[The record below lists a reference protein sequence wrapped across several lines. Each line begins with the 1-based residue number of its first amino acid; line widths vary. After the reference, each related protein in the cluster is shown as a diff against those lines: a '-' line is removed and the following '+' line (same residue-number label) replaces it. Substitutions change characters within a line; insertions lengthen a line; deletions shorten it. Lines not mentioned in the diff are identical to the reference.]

1 MKAMISQP
9 MSGRNAEEILA
20 VRDAAK
26 AVLNR
31 WGYKVVD
38 TFFNDKWEEKDVTDD
53 IKNKPLFY
61 LGKSL
66 EEMSTVDVVYFVH
79 GWEDARGCRIEH
91 KVAVDYGLQIIYE

>member
-9 MSGRNAEEILA
+9 MGGRNAEEILA

-31 WGYKVVD
+31 WGYEVVD
-38 TFFNDKWEEKDVTDD
+38 TFFNDNWEEKNVTDD
-53 IKNKPLFY
+53 VKNKPLFY
-61 LGKSL
+61 LAKSL

-79 GWEDARGCRIEH
+79 GWPDARGCRIEH